1 MTLRGQTWLVLALV
15 ALSTPMALVAET
27 YLRRLMFPP
36 EFEEVRMYLR
46 PSLELPVWSLLSLVV
61 LTTWFGIRAQER
73 RVERK
78 MAARPPEQQTQHYR
92 DKDTFDSLVLFTS
105 LPQVPAILATFCFM
119 CGAPLVPV
127 LVNMAAATVG
137 VLAVGMASLR
147 RARRST
153 TRSAAPTP

>member
-1 MTLRGQTWLVLALV
+1 MLALV

-36 EFEEVRMYLR
+36 EFEEVRAYLQ

-61 LTTWFGIRAQER
+61 LTTWFGIRAQAR

-78 MAARPPEQQTQHYR
+78 MAARPPEEQTQYFR

-105 LPQVPAILATFCFM
+105 LPQIPAILATFCYM
-119 CGAPLVPV
+119 CGASLLPV
-127 LVNMAAATVG
+127 LVNMGASTAG
-137 VLAVGMASLR
+137 VLAVGMVSLR
-147 RARRST
+147 NARRT
-153 TRSAAPTP
+153 GPAPGSSDAE